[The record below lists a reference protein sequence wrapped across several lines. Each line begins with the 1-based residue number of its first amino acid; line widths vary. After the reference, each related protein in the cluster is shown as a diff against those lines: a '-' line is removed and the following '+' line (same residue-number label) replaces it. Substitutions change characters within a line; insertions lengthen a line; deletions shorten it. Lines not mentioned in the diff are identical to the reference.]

1 MKSGR
6 RPRRAD
12 GGPAHLAVFKHVLQ
26 FGIISLV
33 PMTLL
38 AGLLVWSLD
47 QQATAQAI
55 EGAKQ
60 ASREV
65 ARAVIVPDLPDGI
78 VDGDSAAIAT
88 MDQIVR
94 QRVLNRRTV
103 RVKVRSLDGKI
114 LYSDEPRLIG
124 QHFPLDAR
132 ELDMIMGGAVTAR
145 LSNLNE
151 PENRYEAGY
160 GQLLEV
166 YLRIDTP
173 SRGPLLF
180 EDYIRYDTVVNRS
193 RRLLLSVMPSMAGG
207 LVLLELTLLPVAW
220 RLARRVRDGQRE
232 RQRLLQRAVDASEAE
247 RRRIAADLHDSTV
260 QELSAVSYVLSGA
273 GRQLAAAGNADMAA
287 VVEEAAQMTG
297 NGVRQLRT
305 LLVEIYP
312 PTLQQEGL
320 QPALRDLLS
329 SAGERGLRT
338 KLTMPPSLRLVPEA
352 ERLIYRTAQET
363 IRNVVGHAGA
373 TTAEMTLEMSGPV
386 ATLTV
391 RDDGRGFTPERNGP
405 GKPDRH
411 LGLRLL
417 RDLARE
423 AGGELEVS
431 SAEGRGTV
439 VRLRV
444 PAR

>member
-1 MKSGR
+1 MRSGR
-6 RPRRAD
+6 RLRWAG
-12 GGPAHLAVFKHVLQ
+12 GGPGRLEVFNHVLQ

-47 QQATAQAI
+47 QQATAQAV
-55 EGAKQ
+55 EEAKQ

-65 ARAVIVPDLPDGI
+65 ARAVITPEVPDGI
-78 VDGDSAAIAT
+78 LDGDSAAIGT
-88 MDQIVR
+88 MDRIVR
-94 QRVLNRRTV
+94 QRVLNERLV
-103 RVKVRSLDGKI
+103 RVKVRSPAGTI
-114 LYSDEPRLIG
+114 LYSDEHRLIG
-124 QHFPLDAR
+124 QHFPLDADD
-132 ELDMIMGGAVTAR
+132 LDTIMAGAVTAR
-145 LSNLNE
+145 LSNLNQ

-166 YLRIDTP
+166 YLRIETR

-180 EDYIRYDTVVNRS
+180 EDYIRYDTVVDRS
-193 RRLLLSVMPSMAGG
+193 RRLLLNVMPSMVGG
-207 LVLLELTLLPVAW
+207 LVLLELTLLPVSW

-247 RRRIAADLHDSTV
+247 RRRITADLHDTTV
-260 QELSAVSYVLSGA
+260 QELTAVSYVLSGA
-273 GRQLAAAGNADMAA
+273 GRQLASAGHADMAA
-287 VVEEAAQMTG
+287 VVEEAAQMAG

-312 PTLQQEGL
+312 PTLHREGL
-320 QPALRDLLS
+320 RPALQDVLLP
-329 SAGERGLRT
+329 AGERGLRT
-338 KLTMPPSLRLVPEA
+338 DLTMPPSLQLMPEA

-363 IRNVVGHAGA
+363 IRNVVAHAGA
-373 TTAEMTLEMSGPV
+373 TTVEMTLEMCGPV
-386 ATLTV
+386 AVLTV
-391 RDDGRGFTPERNGP
+391 RDDGRGFTPEWNGSHESD
-405 GKPDRH
+405 GH
-411 LGLRLL
+411 LGLQLL

>member
-1 MKSGR
+1 M
-6 RPRRAD
+6 
-12 GGPAHLAVFKHVLQ
+12 GPPDVRVLKHVLQ

-55 EGAKQ
+55 EEAKHD
-60 ASREV
+60 SREV
-65 ARAVIVPDLPDGI
+65 ARAVITPDFPEGI
-78 VDGDSAAIAT
+78 VDGDRAAVET
-88 MDQIVR
+88 LDRIVR
-94 QRVLNRRTV
+94 QRVLNERVV
-103 RVKVRSLDGKI
+103 RVKIWSPAGRI
-114 LYSDEPRLIG
+114 LYSDEPQLID
-124 QHFPLDAR
+124 QSFPLDA
-132 ELDMIMGGAVTAR
+132 EDLNAITTGAVAAR
-145 LSNLNE
+145 LSNLTQ
-151 PENRYEAGY
+151 PENRYEVGY

-166 YLRIDTP
+166 YLRIETP

-180 EDYIRYDTVVNRS
+180 EDYLRYEAVVDRS
-193 RRLLLSVMPSMAGG
+193 RRLLLSVMPSMVGG

-260 QELSAVSYVLSGA
+260 QELAAVSYSLTRT
-273 GRQLAAAGNADMAA
+273 GRQLASAGHAGMAA
-287 VVEEAAQMTG
+287 AIEEAAQMTR

-312 PTLQQEGL
+312 PTLRREGL
-320 QPALRDLLS
+320 RPALQDLLS
-329 SAGERGLRT
+329 SAAERGLRT
-338 KLTMPPSLRLVPEA
+338 ELTMPPSLQLSPEA
-352 ERLIYRTAQET
+352 ERLIYRAAQET
-363 IRNVVGHAGA
+363 MRNVVTHAGA
-373 TTAEMTLEMSGPV
+373 TTAEMTLEMLGSV
-386 ATLTV
+386 AALTV
-391 RDDGRGFTPERNGP
+391 RDDGRGFTPAWNGSP
-405 GKPDRH
+405 EPNGH

-431 SAEGRGTV
+431 SEEGRGTV
-439 VRLRV
+439 VRLLV